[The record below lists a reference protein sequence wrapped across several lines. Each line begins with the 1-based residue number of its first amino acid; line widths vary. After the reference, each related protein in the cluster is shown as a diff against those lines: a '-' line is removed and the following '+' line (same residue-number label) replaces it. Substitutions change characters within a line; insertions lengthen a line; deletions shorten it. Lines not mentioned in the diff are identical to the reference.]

1 MLPTYSPQ
9 IPTKKAPFGARLHR
23 AGPSATN
30 NFWTLGSTIMI
41 HKKLMF
47 SLLSLLFVF
56 GTANA
61 SAPGGDDA
69 HAAMAQQ
76 RWTYPLKECLVSGEK
91 FTREAPAVSF
101 VVDGTLLR
109 TCCDDCAKLVKAE
122 PAKHI
127 ARVHDA
133 IKKHQRASYPFEKCF
148 VSDEVLGSMGDPIEL
163 VYHGRL
169 VRLCCKGC
177 VKTFKKDPAKHLAT
191 INEAM
196 IAKQR
201 ESYPFKNCIVS
212 DEGLEAMGRPID
224 RLYGTTLVRM
234 CCKGCIKGFEK
245 NPEKF
250 LAKIHEARAKHD
262 KKRGEHGERKG
273 HDKKRGEH
281 EGRGEHGEG

>member
-1 MLPTYSPQ
+1 
-9 IPTKKAPFGARLHR
+9 
-23 AGPSATN
+23 
-30 NFWTLGSTIMI
+30 MI

-61 SAPGGDDA
+61 SALGGDDD
-69 HAAMAQQ
+69 HAAMAKQ

-109 TCCDDCAKLVKAE
+109 TCCDDCVVKVKAE
-122 PAKHI
+122 PAKYI
-127 ARVHDA
+127 ERVHAA
-133 IKKHQRASYPFEKCF
+133 IKEQQRDSYPFDKCF
-148 VSDEVLGSMGDPIEL
+148 VSDEALGSMGDPIEL
-163 VYHGRL
+163 IHQGRL

-177 VKTFKKDPAKHLAT
+177 VKTFKKDPAKHMAL
-191 INEAM
+191 IDEAL

-201 ESYPFKNCIVS
+201 ESYPFKKCIVS

-224 RLYGTTLVRM
+224 RLYGTTLVRF
-234 CCKGCIKGFEK
+234 CCKGCIKDFEK
-245 NPEKF
+245 NPQKV

-262 KKRGEHGERKG
+262 KKRGEKG
-273 HDKKRGEH
+273 A
-281 EGRGEHGEG
+281 RGEHGEHGGRGEG